1 MERSV
6 FLIKKMDCASEE
18 NMIRMKLDGT
28 KGIRKLDFDIPNRKL
43 TVVHDGNLDSI
54 KNSIDT
60 LNFSSSLHSTER
72 IDDVEETT
80 VESANVQ
87 SSLLWK
93 VLIVNFT
100 FFLIEIVTGLIS
112 RSMGLVA
119 DSLDMLADALVYG
132 LSLLAVGS
140 TVARKKRIAG
150 VSGYFQL
157 TLAIVGFIEVV
168 RRFVGYEEV
177 PDFRMMMIVSIFALG
192 ANALCLYLLQKSKS
206 QEAHMKA
213 SMIFTSND
221 VIINLGVILAGVLVF
236 NLDSN
241 IPDLIIGAIVFVV
254 VIRGAFSI
262 LKLSK

>member
-1 MERSV
+1 MEKSV
-6 FLIKKMDCASEE
+6 FLIQKMDCASEE
-18 NMIRMKLDGT
+18 NMVRMKLDGVS
-28 KGIRKLDFDIPNRKL
+28 GIRVMDFDILNRKL
-43 TVVHDGNLDSI
+43 TVIHDGNLDAI
-54 KNSIDT
+54 KDSIDS
-60 LNFSSSLHSTER
+60 LNFGSSLVSS
-72 IDDVEETT
+72 ETLDGAQEF

-87 SSLLWK
+87 SGLLWK
-93 VLIVNFT
+93 VLIINFS

-132 LSLLAVGS
+132 LSLFAVGS

-157 TLAIVGFIEVV
+157 TLALTGFIEVV
-168 RRFVGYEEV
+168 RRFIGYEEV
-177 PDFRMMMIVSIFALG
+177 PDFRMMMVVSVFALIG
-192 ANALCLYLLQKSKS
+192 NAFCLHLLQRSKS

-221 VIINLGVILAGVLVF
+221 VIINLGVITAGVFVF
-236 NLDSN
+236 LLDSKY
-241 IPDLIIGAIVFVV
+241 PDLIVGAIVFVFV
-254 VIRGAFSI
+254 TRGALSI